1 MKISRRSAIG
11 GGLVTLGVAGL
22 TACTDT
28 TGLASSLG
36 VITGINQSQA
46 GPNGIQ
52 PAELR
57 SNNGTLK
64 VNLVAKPTSLKI
76 GGTSVAANGYNGSVP
91 GPTWRVKP
99 GDTITVNFENR
110 LGESTNIHTHGFHVS
125 PGSNSDNVFVE
136 VKDGGS
142 FQYQYRLPANHPT
155 GLFWYHP
162 HHHGMAAEQV
172 FSGLYGAIIVEEPD
186 PIKVDEER
194 VLVLSDISFDS
205 GGNLLGPTLMGKM
218 MGREGSQLLLNGQV
232 QPTFTARNNSVE
244 RWRIVNAATSRY
256 FKLHWTGA
264 QVQLMAVDSGRLD
277 APESVHELTL
287 APGNRVDL
295 LVTLAGSKAQ
305 LLYDTVAHADAGMMG
320 GKTYQNYPLATFKP
334 GAKSGLGKAKAIART
349 KNRNLKTAKTDAK
362 RTFTL
367 AMPSMTGMMGSGG
380 RFTINGATFNPNLV
394 NTTVNF
400 GAIEEWTI
408 RNTSTMNHPF
418 HMHVWP
424 MQVLS
429 VNGVE
434 TAGTRWQDVVNVPAK
449 GEVVVRVAF
458 EDFKGMAVYHC
469 HILDHE
475 DQGMMGI
482 IEVV

>member
-11 GGLVTLGVAGL
+11 GGLVTLGSASL

-28 TGLASSLG
+28 TGLARSLG
-36 VITGINQSQA
+36 VITGFDQSQA
-46 GPNGIQ
+46 GPKGIQ
-52 PAELR
+52 PAEIR
-57 SNNGTLK
+57 SNNGTLTA
-64 VNLVAKPTSLKI
+64 NLAAKPATLKI

-110 LGESTNIHTHGFHVS
+110 LGESTNLHTHGFHVS
-125 PGSNSDNVFVE
+125 PTANSDNVFVE
-136 VKDGGS
+136 VQNGGS
-142 FQYQYRLPANHPT
+142 YQYQYQLPANHPT

-172 FSGLYGAIIVEEPD
+172 FSGLYGAIVVEEAE
-186 PIKVDEER
+186 PIKVDVER

-205 GGNLLGPTLMGKM
+205 DGNLLGPSMMGKM

-232 QPTFTARNNSVE
+232 QPSFSAKRNSVE

-256 FKLHWTGA
+256 FKLHWSGA
-264 QVQLMAVDSGRLD
+264 EVQLLAIDSGKLD
-277 APESVHELTL
+277 SPESAQSVTL
-287 APGNRVDL
+287 APGNRADL
-295 LVTLAGSKAQ
+295 LVVLATGKAQ

-320 GKTYQNYPLATFKP
+320 GKTYQNYPLATFVP
-334 GAKSGLGKAKAIART
+334 GAKSGMGKPKAAVRT
-349 KNRNLKTAKTDAK
+349 KSRNLQTAKTDAK

-367 AMPSMTGMMGSGG
+367 AMPSMSGMMGGGG
-380 RFTINGATFNPNLV
+380 RFTINGSTFDPNRV
-394 NTTVNF
+394 NTTVAF
-400 GAIEEWTI
+400 GSIEEWTI

-418 HMHVWP
+418 HLHVWP

-429 VNGVE
+429 VNGLA
-434 TAGTRWQDVVNVPAK
+434 TSGTRWQDVVNIPAR
-449 GEVVVRVAF
+449 GEAVIRVAF